1 MDNLGNRGN
10 VTAGNIRQTL
20 RVSLVVTLIDDF
32 TGRVIT
38 GSNAR
43 AWIENEKPPIKKNE
57 GWSVFVNLSGGEYT
71 VFAEGGF
78 YNRAVCDV
86 SVTAENGA
94 YTDLKMRLTP
104 STSYPLPR
112 GTTIITGTAKPNC
125 AVMIYPDDRSV
136 SYKLLSDVK
145 KGSEIMG
152 IYFSGDLDIEG
163 KLFYIKGENNSGEFF
178 RVRCAVKDKPSEY
191 RIAAKLANAYPKIG
205 TLICPVSE
213 AVSDNNGRFFIP
225 IADVPEKETPFVC
238 VSGED
243 KKSVET
249 AIKLKRGG
257 SFTVDL

>member
-1 MDNLGNRGN
+1 MDNLGTL
-10 VTAGNIRQTL
+10 TARNIRT
-20 RVSLVVTLIDDF
+20 VSLVVTLIDDF

-57 GWSVFVNLSGGEYT
+57 GWSVFVNLADGEYT

-78 YNRAVCDV
+78 YNRAVCAV
-86 SVTAENGA
+86 CISAAGEGL

-104 STSYPLPR
+104 STAYPLPR
-112 GTTIITGTAKPNC
+112 GTTIITGTAEPNC
-125 AVMIYPDDRSV
+125 TVRIYPDDRSI

-145 KGSEIMG
+145 KGAESLG

-163 KLFYIKGENNSGEFF
+163 KLFYIKSENNSGDFF

-191 RIAAKLANAYPKIG
+191 RLAAKLAHDYPKIG

-213 AVSDNNGRFFIP
+213 AVTDKNGRFFIP
-225 IADVPEKETPFVC
+225 IADITDKETPFVC
-238 VSGED
+238 VSDGS
-243 KKSVET
+243 KKNIV
-249 AIKLKRGG
+249 INLKRGG
-257 SFTVDL
+257 SFTVDF

>member
-1 MDNLGNRGN
+1 MDNLGTL
-10 VTAGNIRQTL
+10 TARNIRT
-20 RVSLVVTLIDDF
+20 VSLVVTLIDDF

-43 AWIENEKPPIKKNE
+43 TWIENEKPPIKKNE
-57 GWSVFVNLSGGEYT
+57 GWSVFVNLADGEYT
-71 VFAEGGF
+71 VFAESGF
-78 YNRAVCDV
+78 YNKAVCAVCV
-86 SVTAENGA
+86 SAAGESA
-94 YTDLKMRLTP
+94 YTELKMRLTP

-112 GTTIITGTAKPNC
+112 GTTIITGTVKPNC
-125 AVMIYPDDRSV
+125 TVRIYPDDRSV

-152 IYFSGDLDIEG
+152 IYLSGDLDIEG

-191 RIAAKLANAYPKIG
+191 KLCAKLANAYPKIG

-238 VSGED
+238 VSGGG

-249 AIKLKRGG
+249 AIELKRGG
-257 SFTVDL
+257 SFTVDF